1 MPDYSQL
8 CHSFRPLFKMNTKFI
23 WNIELDTHS
32 QHIKNQ
38 LANAT
43 KITRYGPHL
52 ETRIKCDASRAGSGA
67 AVELRLP
74 TRWQRGAFKSQV
86 FNTNQRYSVA
96 LEHPSQTG
104 WQKIAFASCDLHSNE
119 ERYSGNEL
127 ECLGGSLVSK
137 IF

>member
-1 MPDYSQL
+1 
-8 CHSFRPLFKMNTKFI
+8 MNTKFI
-23 WNIELDTHS
+23 WNNELDTHS

-43 KITRYGPHL
+43 KNSPYDPHL
-52 ETRIKCDASRAGSGA
+52 ETRIKCDASRAGLGD

-74 TRWQRGAFKSQV
+74 TGWQRDAFASQV
-86 FNTNQRYSVA
+86 FKTNKRYSAA

-104 WQKIAFASCDLHSNE
+104 WQKIAFASFVLHSNE